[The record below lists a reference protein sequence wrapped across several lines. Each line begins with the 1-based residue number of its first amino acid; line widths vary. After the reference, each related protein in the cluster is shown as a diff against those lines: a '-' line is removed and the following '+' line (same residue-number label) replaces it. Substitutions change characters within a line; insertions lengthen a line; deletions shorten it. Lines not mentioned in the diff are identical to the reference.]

1 MLTQTDKQDL
11 LQAIDGST
19 RAIVEDSKREL
30 LQTMDTNT
38 RAIVEDSKREL
49 LQTMDT
55 NTRAIVE
62 DSKRELLQTTQA
74 IVEETKK
81 ELLSALQVNVQSLRE
96 DIHDNTEAI
105 ALLAEQMEE
114 HRTETRRSFA
124 HVREHVDRRVLDL
137 EVKIG
142 SPTRYTNRQ
151 VKRVVEKLHEK
162 HVFNAA
168 DVTDVLSMSAFSN
181 ET

>member
-1 MLTQTDKQDL
+1 MRTYSMLTQTDKQDL

-49 LQTMDT
+49 LQTT
-55 NTRAIVE
+55 H
-62 DSKRELLQTTQA
+62 A

-105 ALLAEQMEE
+105 ALLGEQMEE

-168 DVTDVLSMSAFSN
+168 DVTDVLSMSAFSQ
-181 ET
+181 EA